1 MIFNARRAAFQPVE
15 IEDELTNEDSFFLQ
29 EGLSERQVE
38 LLDKIRKL
46 PFEKLKPTEDII
58 RRSAAVFGRS
68 CVDITL
74 REAQIAPVLMSY
86 VNPRFFIGDK
96 PGLGKTVMSAA
107 CYAYYK
113 WMLNKKG
120 LTPKKVLVV
129 TDSAHVVGFCN
140 EWRSYG
146 IDLVPLTKSS
156 TGIAR
161 ALRKHD
167 MSVMDGVITN
177 WDGLKTNGFLE
188 YYLEHADDYG
198 YGIFD
203 ETSKLLNPKSLL
215 YITVDNIVN
224 KYRGGIERVIF
235 LNGSS
240 FEKNIFDF
248 YYQFGVLKPKLIPSK
263 EFLEQRYIVRGGKEV
278 YMQDFTKFSP
288 HQKQVVKRKVGE
300 IVDYRNQSEL
310 RDRLKYYYI
319 ARSKRDYSKD
329 LPEHNYVLHGVG
341 LTSPQMKKLSQSQ
354 NMSIINSPKTS
365 DPDAVFT
372 PASSPKLK
380 AILEF
385 AVQVEDDR
393 PLFYVYNKESQR
405 TVCDELTALGYRVK
419 ILNGD
424 VSSEEK
430 TEILREFNTGELD
443 MLVFNVEKA
452 VNIPTSDR
460 IVFYDIPTMPQ
471 RTNQI
476 KGRIDRNNYD
486 KKKFYDFFCY
496 LDSPEMLN
504 IVKLAYFR
512 EHHSNQFTGQIEHV
526 YGVLVKQLQL
536 IYQEDQL
543 ESIAEKFAW
552 MESNNRTFDDIEDEV
567 RRILGMD

>member
-1 MIFNARRAAFQPVE
+1 MIFGSRRATFQQPLE
-15 IEDELTNEDSFFLQ
+15 IEDELNEESFYMQ
-29 EGLSERQVE
+29 EGLSDRQIE
-38 LLDKIRKL
+38 LIDKINQL
-46 PFEKLKPTEDII
+46 PVEKLKPTADII
-58 RRSAAVFGRS
+58 MRSARVFGKD

-107 CYAYYK
+107 CFAYYK

-120 LTPKKVLVV
+120 LVPKKVLVV
-129 TDSAHVVGFCN
+129 TDSAHVIGFCN
-140 EWRSYG
+140 EWRTYG

-188 YYLEHADDYG
+188 YYLEHADEYE
-198 YGIFD
+198 YAIFD

-224 KYRGGIERVIF
+224 KYRKGIERVIF

-278 YMQDFTKFSP
+278 YMRDYTKFNP

-300 IVDYRNQSEL
+300 IVDYKNQSEL

-329 LPEHNYVLHGVG
+329 LPEHNYVLHGVE
-341 LTSPQMKKLSQSQ
+341 LTSNQIKQLSDSK

-365 DPDAVFT
+365 DPTAAFT
-372 PASSPKLK
+372 QATSPKLK

-385 AVQVEDDR
+385 AQQVTDDR
-393 PLFYVYNKESQR
+393 PLFYVYNKESQK
-405 TVCDELTALGYRVK
+405 TVQEELEALGFRVK

-424 VSSEEK
+424 VTSEEK
-430 TEILREFNTGELD
+430 TEILQEFNTGELD

-460 IVFYDIPTMPQ
+460 IIFYDIPTMPQ

-496 LDSPEMLN
+496 MDSPEMIN

-512 EHHSNQFTGQIEHV
+512 EHHGNEFTGQYENV
-526 YGVLVKQLQL
+526 YGSLVKQLRNIYEQEQL
-536 IYQEDQL
+536 DGV
-543 ESIAEKFAW
+543 AEKFAW
-552 MESNNRTFDDIEDEV
+552 MESNNMTFEDIEDEV
-567 RRILGMD
+567 RQLLGMD